1 MSSID
6 LVVIIQ
12 AIESGILLGAIY
24 TLVALGFSIVFGV
37 MRVVNFAH
45 GQLTMLSMYASLL
58 LFDAYHIDP
67 FLSVPLNAMLFFV
80 IGVIIYQVVMRPTI
94 DKPHSTQI
102 VVTLGLVLLIQN
114 AVLYFLGANI
124 RGVTSIFTSKTLVA
138 GPIYF
143 SIPRLIATALTVVVL
158 LVLFFI
164 LKKTYFGK
172 SIRATADTRYGA
184 RLAGI
189 SVPKVYVLVF
199 GISAALE
206 GIAGASMVAYT
217 PISPFYGFELGLK
230 AFLVVVIAGL
240 GSLPGAIFGGIL
252 IGVMETLGTVL
263 FSSSFNTVLT
273 FGLLVVV
280 LIFKPTGIF
289 RQG

>member
-1 MSSID
+1 LEYINW
-6 LVVIIQ
+6 VVILQ

-24 TLVALGFSIVFGV
+24 TLVALGFSITFGV
-37 MRVVNFAH
+37 LNIVNFAH
-45 GQLTMLSMYASLL
+45 GQLTMLSMYCSLL
-58 LFDAYHIDP
+58 LFDAYRIDP
-67 FLSVPLNAMLFFV
+67 FLSVPINAVIFFFV
-80 IGVIIYQVVMRPTI
+80 GIVIYQVVMRPTV

-114 AVLYFLGANI
+114 AVLYFLGATI
-124 RGVTSIFTSKTLVA
+124 RGVTAAFTSKTFVA
-138 GPIYF
+138 GPIYV
-143 SIPRLIATALTVVVL
+143 SIPRLIAAALTVVVL
-158 LVLFFI
+158 VVLFLVL
-164 LKKTYFGK
+164 KRTYFGK

-189 SVPKVYVLVF
+189 SVPTVYILAF

-206 GIAGASMVAYT
+206 GVAGAAMVAYT

-252 IGVMETLGTVL
+252 IGIMETLGTVL
-263 FSSSFNTVLT
+263 FSSSFNIVLT
-273 FGLLVVV
+273 FGLLVIV
-280 LIFKPTGIF
+280 LIFKPSGLF
-289 RQG
+289 KQS